1 MRSRYSEV
9 GRVLAVAGILAAA
22 AFVPGCDVSD
32 RLLKATDPDP
42 VNPNDVQSADGA
54 EGVRVGAMDR
64 WKRTTGG
71 PYGNGSESTWMF
83 GGLLVDEWGTGSTF
97 VQNDQVD
104 KRATPADNGTVT
116 TAFRALNRV
125 RTAVNQAIPLLIKWR
140 PNDTALNTKIAELL
154 LARAYAEMQL
164 ASDFCNGIPLS
175 DASALDGTIIEGD
188 PMTIDQVFTKAI
200 ATADSGIGLA
210 TATDTGTV
218 NILNALKVIKARAQ
232 LGLNQV
238 AAAGALAATVP
249 TTFVYNHTFSTNAG
263 TNSIWSIARSNRR
276 YLVGDSIEGNAR
288 NILVAN
294 AIPFFSAQDNRL
306 PAKYTIATVGGR
318 PDTTKSQDG
327 LTLSRTTDLY
337 DETTSI
343 PVASGIDA
351 RLIEA
356 EAALAAGNVNGANG
370 LMPILNA
377 LRGTARSLGTVTT
390 SPAAL
395 PALADPGTTT
405 LRQNLLFR
413 EWAFWTFSRGQRLGV
428 MRRLVRYY
436 GRASTSVYPEG
447 PHYRGGVYGTDLQLP
462 IPADE
467 LYNSKS
473 KGCTDR
479 NA

>member
-1 MRSRYSEV
+1 MEMNMRNRFSEI

-22 AFVPGCDVSD
+22 AFVPGCNVSD
-32 RLLKATDPDP
+32 RLLEATDPDP
-42 VNPNDVQSADGA
+42 VKPGDVQSPDGA
-54 EGVRVGAMDR
+54 DAVRLGAMDR

-104 KRATPADNGTVT
+104 KRATPPDNSTVT

-125 RTAVNQAIPLLIKWR
+125 RTAVNQAIPLMAQWR
-140 PNDTALNTKIAELL
+140 ATDPPSRVAELL
-154 LARAYAEMQL
+154 LARAFVEMQL

-188 PMTIDQVFTKAI
+188 PLNVDAVFTKAI

-210 TATDTGTV
+210 VATDTGTV
-218 NILNALKVIKARAQ
+218 TILNALKIIKARSL

-276 YLVGDSIEGNAR
+276 YLVGDSLEGNAR

-294 AIPFFSAQDNRL
+294 AVPYFSAADPRL
-306 PAKYTIATVGGR
+306 PASFTIATVGGR

-327 LTLSRTTDLY
+327 LTLSRTTTLY

-343 PVASGIDA
+343 PVASGLDA

-356 EAALAAGNVNGANG
+356 EAALTANQPAT
-370 LMPILNA
+370 MMSILNT
-377 LRGTARSLGTVTT
+377 LRATRFQLGTVL
-390 SPAAL
+390 SPVM
-395 PALADPGTTT
+395 PALADPGTTV

-413 EWAFWTFSRGQRLGV
+413 EWAFWTFSRGQRLGT

-436 GRASTSVYPEG
+436 GRPSNTVYPEG